1 MQLNGSENIWKE
13 LDSLYESELNELARF
28 NKRGESLKEFRKHF
42 EKHKEVLDK
51 DGKVVYTYKTEDE
64 YDEAAHELSSFP
76 ATPIGGKMDDGVFGF
91 IDQEGRSVKFAKT
104 MHDYAFVVFIPS
116 SYDNSDYYGTA
127 ITYFHRPLDEILYS
141 ANPYHKLNPG
151 DDDRRYRS
159 DLDGGFVGLDF
170 FRPVSG
176 GRRGVTEEEAKTIKN
191 DILNGRRISVK

>member
-1 MQLNGSENIWKE
+1 MRLNGSENIWKE
-13 LDSLYESELNELARF
+13 LDSMYESELNELARF

-104 MHDYAFVVFIPS
+104 IHDYAFVVFIPS

-151 DDDRRYRS
+151 DDDHRYKS

-170 FRPVSG
+170 FKPIHG
-176 GRRGVTEEEAKTIKN
+176 GRRGVTEEESEIIKN
-191 DILNGRRISVK
+191 DILNGREISIK